1 MLVGG
6 GAGIGKSR
14 LVSAL
19 VDLAHGRDRRVLWG
33 RTTELDGA
41 PPYWPWIQ
49 VLEPVAARHLVE
61 APAGPD
67 PASERFARFDA
78 IVAALTE
85 APGLVV
91 LEDMHRADAASLSL
105 LAYVADR
112 IRGTPVLVTAT
123 YRTHPAD
130 QVAGFAPVVDE
141 VVRTPSAERLELAG
155 LDRAGVATLLGPV
168 GSQPPAD
175 AVVDAVVDASGGNPL
190 YVGEL
195 ARHLAAGGDLA
206 TVPQSVRDAIARRL
220 AERSDGCVDAVRVG
234 AVIGRTFSAGLVA
247 TATGRAALA
256 CLEDLDEAVAAGL
269 IEPTG
274 VPGEFR
280 FVHALVRDAVEA
292 TLGAAELPAR
302 HRQVACAIETYEGA
316 GDAQLAELARHWD
329 AASVLGD
336 RATAAQWCERA
347 AVVADRQLAWEEAGR
362 LFDRALELGG
372 ASASA
377 LDRFDRGVGAARAAL
392 HCDEVMAAV
401 SKSVAAAY
409 AAREAGRP
417 DLVAEA
423 LLVPEGRRVEG
434 TELRVLALETLG
446 TLPVDDHARRARLH
460 GLLTHLGYYG
470 DPSTMLTHCEQAE
483 AEAAHADDLL
493 ADLAAIRARH
503 ATCYGPE
510 HAPQRLELARRL
522 GLAARAADRP
532 SIALW
537 EPLWKID
544 ALLEL
549 GRVPDAVSTLPDL
562 RRAVAAAGAPIAR
575 WHLARVETALAQATG
590 RLAESS
596 EHALE
601 ARRLFAQLE
610 SPYVADGMYYGVR
623 MAIELHAGWTT
634 ELDEAQTSIDLSQ
647 APPFLGEMPL
657 LGPALTAAA
666 RGDLDRA
673 RVAYNRMSP
682 AAGWAPPPELSVQM
696 FAVRIDAA
704 VRIGVRDDLPALL
717 AALEP
722 HRGRHIGTG
731 GGIVT
736 YLGATELWLG
746 IGEGALEQWD
756 AAERDLAAAG
766 DVARASGTP
775 GFAVHADVERATVL
789 LARRG
794 PGDAQTARALLVDA
808 RPIALRLGM
817 PDFLRRIDG
826 LLDDRADDGPLSPRE
841 SEVAALVAEGRTNK
855 EIAAALYLSE
865 RTAQNHVQHILTK
878 LGLANRTQIAAW
890 FRERAAAS

>member
-1 MLVGG
+1 
-6 GAGIGKSR
+6 
-14 LVSAL
+14 
-19 VDLAHGRDRRVLWG
+19 
-33 RTTELDGA
+33 
-41 PPYWPWIQ
+41 
-49 VLEPVAARHLVE
+49 
-61 APAGPD
+61 
-67 PASERFARFDA
+67 
-78 IVAALTE
+78 
-85 APGLVV
+85 
-91 LEDMHRADAASLSL
+91 MHRADAASLSL

-220 AERSDGCVDAVRVG
+220 AERSDGCVEAVRVG

-280 FVHALVRDAVEA
+280 FVHTLVRDAVEA

-316 GDAQLAELARHWD
+316 GDAQVAELARHWD

-409 AAREAGRP
+409 AAREAERP

-522 GLAARAADRP
+522 GLAARDGRPAQHRAVGTALEDRRAARARPRPRRGLDPARPSSRGGSRGCAHRALASRPRRDRARPGDRP
-532 SIALW
+532 
-537 EPLWKID
+537 P
-544 ALLEL
+544 
-549 GRVPDAVSTLPDL
+549 
-562 RRAVAAAGAPIAR
+562 RREQRACTRG
-575 WHLARVETALAQATG
+575 
-590 RLAESS
+590 
-596 EHALE
+596 

-756 AAERDLAAAG
+756 AARARSGRGGRCRSCVGHARLRGARRRRARDS
-766 DVARASGTP
+766 VARTP
-775 GFAVHADVERATVL
+775 RSRRRADRTSA
-789 LARRG
+789 ARR
-794 PGDAQTARALLVDA
+794 
-808 RPIALRLGM
+808 RPA
-817 PDFLRRIDG
+817 
-826 LLDDRADDGPLSPRE
+826 DR
-841 SEVAALVAEGRTNK
+841 VAARHARLP
-855 EIAAALYLSE
+855 AAD
-865 RTAQNHVQHILTK
+865 R
-878 LGLANRTQIAAW
+878 
-890 FRERAAAS
+890 RAAR

>member
-1 MLVGG
+1 ML
-6 GAGIGKSR
+6 
-14 LVSAL
+14 
-19 VDLAHGRDRRVLWG
+19 
-33 RTTELDGA
+33 RT
-41 PPYWPWIQ
+41 
-49 VLEPVAARHLVE
+49 
-61 APAGPD
+61 
-67 PASERFARFDA
+67 
-78 IVAALTE
+78 
-85 APGLVV
+85 
-91 LEDMHRADAASLSL
+91 
-105 LAYVADR
+105 
-112 IRGTPVLVTAT
+112 
-123 YRTHPAD
+123 RT
-130 QVAGFAPVVDE
+130 
-141 VVRTPSAERLELAG
+141 
-155 LDRAGVATLLGPV
+155 
-168 GSQPPAD
+168 
-175 AVVDAVVDASGGNPL
+175 
-190 YVGEL
+190 
-195 ARHLAAGGDLA
+195 
-206 TVPQSVRDAIARRL
+206 
-220 AERSDGCVDAVRVG
+220 
-234 AVIGRTFSAGLVA
+234 
-247 TATGRAALA
+247 RAA
-256 CLEDLDEAVAAGL
+256 
-269 IEPTG
+269 
-274 VPGEFR
+274 
-280 FVHALVRDAVEA
+280 
-292 TLGAAELPAR
+292 
-302 HRQVACAIETYEGA
+302 
-316 GDAQLAELARHWD
+316 
-329 AASVLGD
+329 
-336 RATAAQWCERA
+336 
-347 AVVADRQLAWEEAGR
+347 
-362 LFDRALELGG
+362 
-372 ASASA
+372 
-377 LDRFDRGVGAARAAL
+377 AARARAT
-392 HCDEVMAAV
+392 
-401 SKSVAAAY
+401 S
-409 AAREAGRP
+409 RP
-417 DLVAEA
+417 R
-423 LLVPEGRRVEG
+423 G
-434 TELRVLALETLG
+434 
-446 TLPVDDHARRARLH
+446 
-460 GLLTHLGYYG
+460 
-470 DPSTMLTHCEQAE
+470 
-483 AEAAHADDLL
+483 
-493 ADLAAIRARH
+493 
-503 ATCYGPE
+503 
-510 HAPQRLELARRL
+510 
-522 GLAARAADRP
+522 RAADRP

-575 WHLARVETALAQATG
+575 WHLAHVETALAQATG